1 MKFILLILSLILSG
15 CFGGVPSY
23 KVRKEALT
31 PKYHLYLED
40 AEEREKIDAEWLR
53 SNKDLGFGFL
63 PHPISLIFLRLVPEE
78 YWAQMILSLKKSGMM
93 LTF

>member
-63 PHPISLIFLRLVPEE
+63 PHPYGDQALLDYGI
-78 YWAQMILSLKKSGMM
+78 KKEKNHKYSKY
-93 LTF
+93 